1 MQQSH
6 GIKIISLA
14 KKNIISQAPSLNQIK
29 TTIQLMS
36 FNCLNFQL
44 LIDKLYVHGI
54 HKEKKSNELTIKNM
68 IEMTINRK
76 KKKIIHNK
84 YFSKLTK
91 WKNPT
96 LSPNLQSSKQIYIEF
111 PTGWVACT
119 PYHMFHNI
127 HEF

>member
-1 MQQSH
+1 
-6 GIKIISLA
+6 
-14 KKNIISQAPSLNQIK
+14 
-29 TTIQLMS
+29 MS

-91 WKNPT
+91 
-96 LSPNLQSSKQIYIEF
+96 
-111 PTGWVACT
+111 
-119 PYHMFHNI
+119 
-127 HEF
+127 